1 MLHLCGLIQDSGWT
15 KLLVCFVM
23 MFDNGEAQW
32 EELVVEFNEG
42 ANDGRS
48 KKGHLAKAKYLDF
61 LEEILDPSKWI
72 DVCMFGQFWE
82 ECLHV

>member
-1 MLHLCGLIQDSGWT
+1 
-15 KLLVCFVM
+15 M

-42 ANDGRS
+42 ANDGRF

-61 LEEILDPSKWI
+61 LEEILDPSK
-72 DVCMFGQFWE
+72 
-82 ECLHV
+82 

>member
-1 MLHLCGLIQDSGWT
+1 
-15 KLLVCFVM
+15 M

-61 LEEILDPSKWI
+61 LEEILDPSK
-72 DVCMFGQFWE
+72 
-82 ECLHV
+82 